1 MPDWKPHIR
10 SRLASLRLSPARE
23 HEIIEELSQ
32 HLEDRWQELL
42 TGGASEDE
50 ATDLALAGF
59 REGNLLA
66 RHLAPLRQ
74 ARAPEPITP
83 GAPAGRLFG
92 DLGQDLRY
100 AARMLRK
107 QPTFALAAVLTLALG
122 IGANTAIFGLLTSV
136 MKSTLPVHEP
146 QDLVILTNPGSSGV
160 HQGLQG
166 GERNLMSY
174 PEFQHMRDQSSV
186 FSGLFASQ
194 SALDRTQARVDGG
207 EPEDIRASMVS
218 AEYFSTLGVPAL
230 LGRAFRTDDDPSA
243 PYAVISYDYWQRR
256 FGGRADILGTT
267 IAIRRGVFSII
278 GVAPASF
285 FGETVGQ
292 RPDVWLPL
300 SLQRSV
306 LPGRDWLHETPGD
319 LEKVMWLHVF
329 GRLKEGVT
337 IEQAQAAANVTF
349 QQGLAAHYGSAL
361 SPADQK
367 AFLNQRLK
375 LSPAATGASQI
386 RGQFAEPL
394 TVLLAAAGLVLLIAC
409 ANLGNLLLARA
420 TARTREVSVRLAL
433 GAARGRIV
441 RQLLTES
448 MVVALL
454 GGTTGLAA
462 AWLLRVGLIHLVSD
476 SIHLPATPDARVLG
490 FIFALTLAAGLILG
504 LLPALRT
511 MGINAAAGL
520 KEQGRGLTASA
531 AWLRAGK
538 LVVVAQLALSLPLL
552 VGAGLLVQTMHN
564 LQQVD
569 LGYAKERLLM
579 VQIDAQTAGYD
590 ESRQVALFQQ
600 LLERVRAVPGVRAA
614 TYSNNGLFLGNDN
627 GGEIVVE
634 GYTAKGDNDRGSLYD
649 HVGPNYFSTLGIPLL
664 RGREI
669 TERDHPSGIRVCVI
683 NETFAK
689 QFFEGRNPL
698 GMHVTHVFGNQR
710 STFEV
715 VGVAR
720 DSRLGGLRGNV
731 ARRFYVPATQSII
744 TLNHAGFAIRT
755 VAEPSSVV
763 AAVRRAILSWDP
775 NLSITV
781 ARPFD
786 ELVDE
791 RMVQDRLLARLSM
804 AFGVVALLLAAIG
817 LYGVLSYGVSQRI
830 NEIGIRKALGA
841 QYGTVMAMIL
851 RETGLLLVV
860 GVVAGVALAAMGM
873 RLITSRLFG
882 LAPTDPL
889 AFAVAIAVL
898 AGVALTAA
906 WLPAYRASRVD
917 PLVALRYE

>member
-1 MPDWKPHIR
+1 MTTGSAASAAAPIFSGPR
-10 SRLASLRLSPARE
+10 SRS
-23 HEIIEELSQ
+23 
-32 HLEDRWQELL
+32 
-42 TGGASEDE
+42 
-50 ATDLALAGF
+50 
-59 REGNLLA
+59 
-66 RHLAPLRQ
+66 
-74 ARAPEPITP
+74 
-83 GAPAGRLFG
+83 
-92 DLGQDLRY
+92 
-100 AARMLRK
+100 AA
-107 QPTFALAAVLTLALG
+107 
-122 IGANTAIFGLLTSV
+122 
-136 MKSTLPVHEP
+136 
-146 QDLVILTNPGSSGV
+146 
-160 HQGLQG
+160 
-166 GERNLMSY
+166 
-174 PEFQHMRDQSSV
+174 
-186 FSGLFASQ
+186 
-194 SALDRTQARVDGG
+194 
-207 EPEDIRASMVS
+207 
-218 AEYFSTLGVPAL
+218 
-230 LGRAFRTDDDPSA
+230 
-243 PYAVISYDYWQRR
+243 
-256 FGGRADILGTT
+256 
-267 IAIRRGVFSII
+267 GVFSII

-300 SLQRSV
+300 TLQPAV

-319 LEKVMWLHVF
+319 VEKVMWLHVF
-329 GRLKEGVT
+329 GRLKPGVT

-375 LSPAATGASQI
+375 LQSGRHRRVADSRAVCRAADD
-386 RGQFAEPL
+386 
-394 TVLLAAAGLVLLIAC
+394 AAGRC
-409 ANLGNLLLARA
+409 
-420 TARTREVSVRLAL
+420 RTRAADCLREPGQSAAGARNREDTRDL
-433 GAARGRIV
+433 GAAGAGSRRGRLI

-448 MVVALL
+448 MVIALL
-454 GGTTGLAA
+454 GGIAGLAA
-462 AWLLRVGLIHLVSD
+462 AWMLRVGLLHLVSD

-490 FIFALTLAAGLILG
+490 FTFALTLAAGLILG

-579 VQIDAQTAGYD
+579 VQIDAQTAGYE

-720 DSRLGGLRGNV
+720 DSRLGSLRGNV
-731 ARRFYVPATQSII
+731 ERRFYVPAAQPII
-744 TLNHAGFAIRT
+744 TLNHASFAIRT

-763 AAVRRAILSWDP
+763 AAVRRAIMSWDP

-781 ARPFD
+781 ARPFT
-786 ELVDE
+786 ELIDE

-817 LYGVLSYGVSQRI
+817 LYGVLSYGVARRT

-841 QYGTVMAMIL
+841 QYGAVMAMIL

-860 GVVAGVALAAMGM
+860 GLVAGVALSAMGM
-873 RLITSRLFG
+873 RLITSRLYG